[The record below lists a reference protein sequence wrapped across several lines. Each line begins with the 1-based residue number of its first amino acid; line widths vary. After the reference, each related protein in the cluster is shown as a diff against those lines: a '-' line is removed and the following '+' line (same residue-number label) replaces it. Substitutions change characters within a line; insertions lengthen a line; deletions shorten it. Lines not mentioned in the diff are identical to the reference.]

1 MLANSSVILV
11 YQTKLINFL
20 KPKKHVIIG
29 LNLVIG
35 LNKRKESLLEQKVV
49 SI

>member
-1 MLANSSVILV
+1 MLANFSVILV

-20 KPKKHVIIG
+20 KPKKLVNLSLLIIG
-29 LNLVIG
+29 LN
-35 LNKRKESLLEQKVV
+35 KKKESLLEQKVV